1 MVILEHDGNTDMPT
15 IHDLET
21 PAVLID
27 MDRVERNI
35 QQMQAVCD
43 KHNVQF
49 RPHIKTHKI
58 PGLAQMQLDAG
69 AVGIAC
75 QKTTEAEVFAE
86 AGFTDIQLPYN
97 IVGPAKTARLARLA
111 KQVTITVT
119 ADSLPVIEGIAAAAA
134 DAGVT
139 INVLA
144 EIVGPNDRT
153 GAIPEN
159 ILELAQ
165 CVQGHDSLHFAGVM
179 IYPSTPDVRP
189 RLQATLKLLADHN
202 IPVEQVSGGGS
213 GAITTLGD
221 MPELTELR
229 VGTYLFWDW
238 RSVTKG
244 WTTLEQCA
252 MRIRATVVS
261 ANDPSRVILD
271 AGSKSV
277 TADAQGGVHGHI
289 IEYPAARLYQVNE
302 EHGFVD
308 FRDYGYMPEVGEVVH
323 IIPVHTCVV
332 TNLHDRLYGVRG
344 DEIVTTFEVAARG
357 RVW

>member
-35 QQMQAVCD
+35 QQMQAACD

-111 KQVTITVT
+111 KQATITVT

-261 ANDPSRVILD
+261 ANDPARVILD
-271 AGSKSV
+271 TQVASQSRPMHRAASTVTLSSTRRHGCIRSMRNTGLLISATMVTCQRSV
-277 TADAQGGVHGHI
+277 RWCTSSRFI
-289 IEYPAARLYQVNE
+289 PALSPTCMIV
-302 EHGFVD
+302 
-308 FRDYGYMPEVGEVVH
+308 YMV
-323 IIPVHTCVV
+323 CVV
-332 TNLHDRLYGVRG
+332 MRS
-344 DEIVTTFEVAARG
+344 
-357 RVW
+357 